1 MNKKESN
8 RVKKQPAEQKVED
21 IYGVHFKYQDLF
33 SRLLKVQKQRQ
44 MSEDK
49 QKLPRMSS
57 FDSTNIRQAS
67 VHKPKKTVQVGKK
80 TGSVKEFK
88 NCVRSISVKKIGL
101 KVPVTERKNEI
112 FKSFSPSQ
120 KRHKKKSVQ
129 LKPSVKKIE
138 KKGVV
143 TARIIKKH
151 VGKASLG

>member
-8 RVKKQPAEQKVED
+8 KAKKHAAENKVED

-67 VHKPKKTVQVGKK
+67 VHRTKKSNLGGKK
-80 TGSVKEFK
+80 TGSVKELK
-88 NCVRSISVKKIGL
+88 VCGRSASVKKIAL
-101 KVPVTERKNEI
+101 KVSVTDRKNEI
-112 FKSFSPSQ
+112 FKSYSPSQ
-120 KRHKKKSVQ
+120 KRQKKKSVQ
-129 LKPSVKKIE
+129 IKAVVKKSE
-138 KKGVV
+138 KKVAN

-151 VGKASLG
+151 IGKG